1 MTWRPVLSVKLSAER
16 FEQRMK
22 VKIIIDHKSVIEEQ
36 NDLQFQT
43 NLQSWSGVCDHQF
56 EYVFTD
62 EIRKPSFSWTI
73 QVFGFEQML
82 FFYQEI
88 CFSFM
93 IDETCKL

>member
-1 MTWRPVLSVKLSAER
+1 MSLKLSAER

-56 EYVFTD
+56 E
-62 EIRKPSFSWTI
+62 
-73 QVFGFEQML
+73 
-82 FFYQEI
+82 
-88 CFSFM
+88 
-93 IDETCKL
+93 